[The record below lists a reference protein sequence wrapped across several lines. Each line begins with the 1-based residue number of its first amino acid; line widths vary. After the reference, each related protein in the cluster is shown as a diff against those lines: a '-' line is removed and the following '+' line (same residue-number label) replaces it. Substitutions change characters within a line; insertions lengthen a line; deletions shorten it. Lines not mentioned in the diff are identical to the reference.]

1 MTLAYTCTQVIRFFQ
16 AILIITPADGCS
28 SCRRAIII
36 PEKQRTDLLKAVS
49 LQKVRVRKMAVTIKE
64 IADACGVS
72 RGTVDRALH
81 NRGRVQPE
89 VAERIRKVA
98 DELGYTINVSGRALA
113 MTGKNIAI
121 GVVLQFAET
130 PFMQKVREGI
140 REAENEISQFGC
152 RIELCEIEGI
162 DMKRTIRQMEL
173 LREKKVQS
181 IAVVA
186 GEDPRLREE
195 ISKCVEDG
203 IGVITLNS
211 DITNSSRRCF
221 VGQDAERSGSMAA
234 GLMGDLLQG
243 KGNAALFYGIEETS
257 QGARIRGFRDV
268 ITRDYAGIRIVETCH
283 TQNSPE
289 KLAAS
294 LRDTLTKHPDLAGI
308 YLCAEGAAELAQC
321 LRESGRASDIRVI
334 VHDLAGCK
342 PEDIAD
348 RIIDYVIDDD
358 GHRQGYLAIR
368 LLFWWFYHQKEPQEE
383 LYATD
388 IRVIS
393 RYNLHH
399 EEFVNLH

>member
-1 MTLAYTCTQVIRFFQ
+1 
-16 AILIITPADGCS
+16 
-28 SCRRAIII
+28 
-36 PEKQRTDLLKAVS
+36 
-49 LQKVRVRKMAVTIKE
+49 MAVTIKE

-98 DELGYTINVSGRALA
+98 GELGYTINVSGRALA

-152 RIELCEIEGI
+152 HVELCEIEGI
-162 DMKRTIRQMEL
+162 DMSRTIRQMEL

-186 GEDPRLREE
+186 GEDRRLREE
-195 ISKCVEDG
+195 INKCAADG

-211 DITNSSRRCF
+211 DLADSARKCF
-221 VGQDAERSGSMAA
+221 VGQDAERSGSVAA
-234 GLMGDLLQG
+234 GIMGDLLRDS
-243 KGNAALFYGIEETS
+243 GNIAIFYGIEETS
-257 QGARIRGFRDV
+257 QGARTRGFRNV
-268 ITRDYAGIRIVETCH
+268 IARDYPGIRITSVYKTE
-283 TQNSPE
+283 NSPKKLEELLRGLLRKE
-289 KLAAS
+289 K
-294 LRDTLTKHPDLAGI
+294 KPDGI
-308 YLCAEGAAELAQC
+308 YLCAEGASELARC
-321 LRESGRASDIRVI
+321 LQESGVSSEVRGI
-334 VHDLAGCK
+334 VHDLAGCS
-342 PEDIAD
+342 PDDVAD
-348 RIIDYVIDDD
+348 RTIDYVIDDD

-368 LLFWWFYHQKEPQEE
+368 LLFWWFYHQKEPQNIF
-383 LYATD
+383 YTTD

-393 RYNLHH
+393 KYNMHR
-399 EEFVNLH
+399 EEFVKLQ